1 MTKYTV
7 KLIGVNEYKDEQP
20 LLIDL
25 QAVSGVVSVDLECSS
40 VNIAPEMTTE
50 TKEYKGGLTVSVNDI
65 RISDELVLD
74 YKLLPLSST
83 TFLNYFQFIGAM
95 LKKYTYIYSSEYN
108 IELASLAGAGKA
120 LRVNFTGMNI
130 EVEANGLIKYGNLP
144 FVSGVKL

>member
-7 KLIGVNEYKDEQP
+7 KLIGVNEYKDEKP
-20 LLIDL
+20 LLTDL
-25 QAVSGVVSVDLECSS
+25 QAVSGVVSVDLECSG

-65 RISDELVLD
+65 RISGELVLD
-74 YKLLPLSST
+74 YKLLPSSST

-108 IELASLAGAGKA
+108 IELASLASAGKA
-120 LRVNFTGMNI
+120 LRVNFTGMI
-130 EVEANGLIKYGNLP
+130 
-144 FVSGVKL
+144 S